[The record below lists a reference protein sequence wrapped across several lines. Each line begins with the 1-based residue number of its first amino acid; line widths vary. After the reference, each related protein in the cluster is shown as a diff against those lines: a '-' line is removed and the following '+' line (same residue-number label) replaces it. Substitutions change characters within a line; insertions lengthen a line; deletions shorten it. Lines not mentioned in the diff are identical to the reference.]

1 MSPRSSAVFLLAAT
15 TLFWLSWVIM
25 PAVGITDASLIL
37 DLVADNRPE
46 VLLST
51 VLQLSSAACYAPALL
66 GLVLH
71 PGVEDVR
78 AVFVGA
84 ALLLVGAM
92 GSAADAVFHL
102 LAFHMTA
109 SGADRAALLPVME
122 AMQGPGLLLLAPMIA
137 AFFVGTFVL
146 AVGWSRAGLA
156 RTRPARCVAFAI
168 TVAALASVAGSG
180 PLMPGRL
187 VGLAVLTVPCAF
199 QLRLALGLLHRPHPA
214 DYLEPAPLT

>member
-1 MSPRSSAVFLLAAT
+1 MSPRSSAAFLLAAT
-15 TLFWLSWVIM
+15 ILFWLSWVLL

-46 VLLST
+46 VLVST
-51 VLQLSSAACYAPALL
+51 ILQLASAACYAPALL
-66 GLVLH
+66 GIVHH
-71 PGVEDVR
+71 PGAENVR

-109 SGADRAALLPVME
+109 PGTDHAALLPVME
-122 AMQGPGLLLLAPMIA
+122 AMQGPGLVVITPMIA

-146 AVGWSRAGLA
+146 AVGWSYAGIA
-156 RTRPARCVAFAI
+156 RTRPTRCVALAI
-168 TVAALASVAGSG
+168 TVAALASAAGSG
-180 PLMPGRL
+180 PLAPGRL
-187 VGLAVLTVPCAF
+187 IGLAILTLPCAF
-199 QLRLALGLLHRPHPA
+199 QLRIALGLLHRPHPA
-214 DYLEPAPLT
+214 DFLAPAPLT